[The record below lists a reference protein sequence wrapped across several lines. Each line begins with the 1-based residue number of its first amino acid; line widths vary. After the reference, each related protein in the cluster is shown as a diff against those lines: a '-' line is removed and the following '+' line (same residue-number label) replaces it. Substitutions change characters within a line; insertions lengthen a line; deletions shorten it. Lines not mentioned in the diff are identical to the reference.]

1 MMYMTEIKNRNEA
14 VEVLPVKPS
23 YRMISAQRRK
33 LRNRVLLQRTV
44 FAVVVLAL
52 VLLGIFLLSPSVQ
65 AKAESA
71 NEYETRIISVQVQEN
86 DSLWTIAERFYC
98 SEKESITDY
107 INDIKRTNHLTGDT
121 IYPDTYLVIRY
132 YIRK

>member
-33 LRNRVLLQRTV
+33 LRNRVLIRRTV
-44 FAVVVLAL
+44 LAVVVLAL

-71 NEYETRIISVQVQEN
+71 NEYETRIVSVQVQEN
-86 DSLWTIAERFYC
+86 DSLWAIAERFYC

-107 INDIKRTNHLTGDT
+107 INDIKRTNHLESDT
-121 IYPDTYLVIRY
+121 IYPDTYLIIRY
-132 YIRK
+132 YVKK

>member
-14 VEVLPVKPS
+14 GEVLPVKPS

-33 LRNRVLLQRTV
+33 LRNRVLIQRTIL
-44 FAVVVLAL
+44 AVVVLAL

-71 NEYETRIISVQVQEN
+71 SEYETRIVSVQVQEN
-86 DSLWTIAERFYC
+86 DSLWAIAERFYC

-107 INDIKRTNHLTGDT
+107 INDIKRTNHLESDT
-121 IYPDTYLVIRY
+121 IYPDTYLIIRY
-132 YIRK
+132 YVKK

>member
-33 LRNRVLLQRTV
+33 LRNRVLIQRTV
-44 FAVVVLAL
+44 LVVVVLAL

-71 NEYETRIISVQVQEN
+71 NEYETRIVSVQVQEN
-86 DSLWTIAERFYC
+86 DSLWAIAERFYC

-107 INDIKRTNHLTGDT
+107 INDIKRTNHLESDT

-132 YIRK
+132 YVKK

>member
-33 LRNRVLLQRTV
+33 LRNRVLIQRTILV
-44 FAVVVLAL
+44 VVVLAL

-71 NEYETRIISVQVQEN
+71 SEYETRIVSVQVQEN
-86 DSLWTIAERFYC
+86 DSLWAIAERFYC

-107 INDIKRTNHLTGDT
+107 INDIKRTNHLESDT
-121 IYPDTYLVIRY
+121 IYPDTYLIIRY
-132 YIRK
+132 YVKK